1 MCAAC
6 PEECGERESLAALGS
21 LGAGCERVSVAAK
34 EGRMREKEKRR
45 RGTDQ
50 AARRSDGS
58 DRCKNAHGEDG
69 HVVGGRSVHAA
80 EGSAQDVVRQ
90 GLGVER
96 VECFEIIEQIGRGA
110 ERVRDAV

>member
-6 PEECGERESLAALGS
+6 PEECGGRESLAA

-34 EGRMREKEKRR
+34 DGRVREKEKRR

-58 DRCKNAHGEDG
+58 DRCKNAYGKDG
-69 HVVGGRSVHAA
+69 HVVAGRAVHAA
-80 EGSAQDVVRQ
+80 EGGAQNVVRQ

-96 VECFEIIEQIGRGA
+96 IEGFEIIEQIGRGA